1 MNPPVGALAVAPA
14 LCGAAFGAGI
24 YLLGRHLRRTR
35 DAARDDRSEDRLLP
49 HSYRVYRLAVGLD
62 SATERVLGRSRSRRL
77 LLTDELAILG
87 RDPALHT
94 ATRMLRLLV
103 ASGTATALVVVLTAA
118 GVSLPG
124 LLLPA
129 ACLLCGVLGFL
140 SADLP
145 VHRRVA
151 ARRREVRA
159 AVAAYLDLVRILL
172 VGGAPLYSALRT
184 AAGAGQG
191 WAFGAISSSL
201 DWARSHGLPPDAGLA
216 LLAARV
222 PLAEFTDLRLTV
234 GSALRGASPV
244 IALRSKAVHLRATE
258 AAQVRLETSTADAAM
273 ELPAAVVALAF
284 VAFLTHPL
292 LAVLMSVETPL

>member
-1 MNPPVGALAVAPA
+1 MVAPAPA
-14 LCGAAFGAGI
+14 LCGAAVGAGI

-35 DAARDDRSEDRLLP
+35 GAAGTDPPRHQAAPRAHPSYKLAAGVDAVVVR
-49 HSYRVYRLAVGLD
+49 G
-62 SATERVLGRSRSRRL
+62 LGRTRARRL
-77 LLTDELAILG
+77 LLADELTILG
-87 RDPALHT
+87 RDPARHT
-94 ATRMLRLLV
+94 ATRMLRLL
-103 ASGTATALVVVLTAA
+103 ALSGMATALVAVLPAV
-118 GVSLPG
+118 GVDVPC

-129 ACLLCGVLGFL
+129 ACLVCGILGFL

-145 VHRRVA
+145 VRRQVA

-184 AAGAGQG
+184 AADAGEG
-191 WAFGAISSSL
+191 WAFGVISSSL
-201 DWARSHGLPPDAGLA
+201 DWARSHGLPPDVGFA

-222 PLAEFTDLRLTV
+222 PLAEFTELRLTM

-244 IALRSKAVHLRATE
+244 VALHSKAVHLRAAE

-284 VAFLTHPL
+284 VAFLTYPL
-292 LAVLMSVETPL
+292 LAVLMSVEAPL